1 MKQLKSRW
9 PAVYVRVP
17 PELHARIEAEAE
29 DRVLPV
35 GEIVRERLARAY
47 GQKAPSGHLRQ
58 DAARDPLGEQLV
70 LRGRLD
76 LCHGHFPFSAPTGGQ
91 NLVRWWKHS
100 NAASRSPNA
109 ATSERFTAR

>member
-29 DRVLPV
+29 VRVLPV

-47 GQKAPSGHLRQ
+47 DREPSR
-58 DAARDPLGEQLV
+58 AA
-70 LRGRLD
+70 
-76 LCHGHFPFSAPTGGQ
+76 
-91 NLVRWWKHS
+91 
-100 NAASRSPNA
+100 
-109 ATSERFTAR
+109 

>member
-29 DRVLPV
+29 AEVRVLPV

-47 GQKAPSGHLRQ
+47 DREPSR
-58 DAARDPLGEQLV
+58 AA
-70 LRGRLD
+70 
-76 LCHGHFPFSAPTGGQ
+76 
-91 NLVRWWKHS
+91 
-100 NAASRSPNA
+100 
-109 ATSERFTAR
+109 